1 MKLNTTN
8 FRKYMKTIETLTHQG
23 SGMGRSIYL
32 DFKNSTA
39 YVNKVSNMSQAKIK
53 FSYEL
58 QENEE
63 LPRDILVDAA
73 TFKNYYQ
80 STDEMTVKVN
90 TKSLSI
96 SYSLPS
102 GPVTGNMPFM
112 IDDDG
117 FPRDVFDYEYTDILE
132 VNSSL
137 IESLILSQPWILV
150 DEKYPAREALFLC
163 NRTLFNAD
171 AIGLYLAPVDSEVET
186 RLSKTLVPQ
195 IISFGANSTV
205 SETAQQMKIVSE
217 NNEAVYVEPKLLNY
231 EIPSQP
237 VSEGFSKMHNGT
249 DSFVV
254 PLSSLNEAISFIE
267 PFTATSAHKIVYISI
282 KDGKLVVNTE
292 NVDTGSST
300 KEIVVSLANE
310 ENTSVSKLNLTMI
323 KKALKTIKT
332 DFVEITPNGETVLFK
347 LRGAIPGSK
356 RAGNDG
362 FTTSDDFIVLAKWK
376 NK

>member
-39 YVNKVSNMSQAKIK
+39 YVNNVSNMSQAKIK

>member
-39 YVNKVSNMSQAKIK
+39 YVNNVSNMSQAKIK

-310 ENTSVSKLNLTMI
+310 ANTSVSKLNLTMI